1 MNNQIRLFVHDSG
14 TVLEK
19 YVERNQDLNLFLDS
33 DTKSKSIL
41 DSYFKKR
48 KRTDGAKWL
57 INVPSSKYVSLSTFN
72 ENIKESFNNLTL
84 DLDDDVYFY
93 HSNTDQTIDI
103 SEAYKVSEE
112 FEITVQKFGSWSQS
126 NGFKISEPIK
136 AWRRRDLQGKNFI
149 LTAMEHEHTLVL
161 SKLLEGLKVKYQN
174 QVEHKLNIEPLQF
187 LSEIYT
193 GCNLV
198 IFCRSSKLHNI
209 CMVYASN
216 DFFTFLRG
224 HNYALIICLISI

>member
-72 ENIKESFNNLTL
+72 ENIKESFNNLKL

-136 AWRRRDLQGKNFI
+136 AWRRRDLQGKNII
-149 LTAMEHEHTLVL
+149 LTANEDKHTVVFVNENLIGGL
-161 SKLLEGLKVKYQN
+161 FGDILEGLKVRYQN
-174 QVEHKLNIEPLQF
+174 QVEHKLIIEPLKFFF
-187 LSEIYT
+187 LKYIQ
-193 GCNLV
+193 GA
-198 IFCRSSKLHNI
+198 I
-209 CMVYASN
+209 
-216 DFFTFLRG
+216 
-224 HNYALIICLISI
+224 